1 MRFLTALLTFYF
13 ISASGFADSGKP
25 GSVFSRTFLGVG
37 KAAKSEAV
45 NSVPG
50 LAALESLLA
59 SAIGGDEKPNH
70 CAEVTRHAIDLA
82 RAYETLEAENA
93 QLRSELA
100 VGSLGAAGGATVTG
114 GVMAVLAIVF
124 GLAAK
129 FLSCKKTAAALK
141 DAYDA
146 FQNRMEEQVT
156 VALKESKN
164 PEELNVVRAIGVEVA
179 IAKRTR
185 I

>member
-1 MRFLTALLTFYF
+1 M
-13 ISASGFADSGKP
+13 
-25 GSVFSRTFLGVG
+25 
-37 KAAKSEAV
+37 
-45 NSVPG
+45 
-50 LAALESLLA
+50 
-59 SAIGGDEKPNH
+59 
-70 CAEVTRHAIDLA
+70 
-82 RAYETLEAENA
+82 
-93 QLRSELA
+93 
-100 VGSLGAAGGATVTG
+100 TG
-114 GVMAVLAIVF
+114 GVVAVLGIIF
-124 GLAAK
+124 GLAVK
-129 FLSCKKTAAALK
+129 FMGCKKTAAALK